1 MASPTS
7 DAPATAAA
15 PSTVPAA
22 GPALPPKKDIVQHF
36 ADAPLFMRSLPEEEG
51 SNDMISALQS
61 LIFEDSPD
69 GQYHS
74 PSGCYREARE

>member
-1 MASPTS
+1 MASTNLTPDS
-7 DAPATAAA
+7 VA
-15 PSTVPAA
+15 SPAA
-22 GPALPPKKDIVQHF
+22 GPALPPKKDIEQHF

-69 GQYHS
+69 GQQ
-74 PSGCYREARE
+74 P